1 MSANGRKRER
11 EGEVEEEKDGARGR
25 GRLNSGEEKLE
36 RERRKR
42 RRGRVCVG
50 GLVGR
55 ESACQK
61 NLPLTEGMIHS
72 GERGRGARERDG
84 DKQQKKR
91 KTAEVKIDGNDGA
104 KMPVRKNK

>member
-1 MSANGRKRER
+1 M
-11 EGEVEEEKDGARGR
+11 EEEKDRVRGR
-25 GRLNSGEEKLE
+25 RELNSGEEKLE

-50 GLVGR
+50 VLVGR

-72 GERGRGARERDG
+72 GERERERSEQEG
-84 DKQQKKR
+84 WRQATEKQKNGSDKDRWKR
-91 KTAEVKIDGNDGA
+91 RG
-104 KMPVRKNK
+104 